1 MQISYY
7 STFTKIQKLQNW
19 KEKKKKEE
27 VISLSADTPG
37 TGQNKQ
43 VKV

>member
-19 KEKKKKEE
+19 KEKKK

>member
-1 MQISYY
+1 MQISYHF
-7 STFTKIQKLQNW
+7 TFTKIQKLQNW
-19 KEKKKKEE
+19 KKKKKEE
-27 VISLSADTPG
+27 VISLPANTPG